1 MLDRYYGDVNHSPV
15 ADDAEEGLQCA
26 LEVHGR
32 TAADYHGGD
41 GAEGNQSYSWD
52 AEGPG
57 AEVLRVQRERVVVGD
72 VVLWLLAMFTYTERE
87 RVYTGTALSAP
98 KTIKNL
104 PNPPA
109 GSSATFKNPPT
120 PAA

>member
-109 GSSATFKNPPT
+109 GSSATFKSPPT